1 MKNGTECIS
10 LLEELQAYGADDL
23 RAVEAILA
31 GVLEGKSPLLQE
43 VGTYVLSAKGKR
55 LRPLLLSLTAKALG
69 YTGTDHHSV
78 GAAIELV
85 HTATLVH
92 DDVIDFADLRRGRP
106 TVNARWGNDV
116 AILIADYLYSRA
128 FHLAIGVLGPRGLG
142 AITEVTARM
151 CEGEIFQIEKAN
163 CRLTREDYLHI
174 VQHKTAFL
182 FGAST
187 GLGGAVAKQ
196 DDETI
201 KALGRYGEAF
211 GIAFQITD
219 DILDLTSRE
228 EQIGKTAG
236 TDIETGKQ
244 TLPIILAMECSNELD
259 QAHFWK
265 VWTNGRNPVEVQEF
279 VNRYRGIELAR
290 DFALKKAD
298 EARDA
303 IAFLPPSREKELLL
317 GLCDYVVERT
327 Q

>member
-10 LLEELQAYGADDL
+10 LLDELQAYGASDL
-23 RAVEAILA
+23 RAIEDILS
-31 GVLEGKSPLLQE
+31 GVMEGKTPLLEE
-43 VGTYVLSAKGKR
+43 VGNYVIRSKGKR
-55 LRPLLLSLTAKALG
+55 LRPLLLTLTSRALG
-69 YTGTDHHSV
+69 YQGTDHLSV
-78 GAAIELV
+78 GSAIELV

-92 DDVIDFADLRRGRP
+92 DDVIDTADLRRGRP

-128 FHLAIGVLGPRGLG
+128 FHLAIGVLGPRGLS

-151 CEGEIFQIEKAN
+151 CEGEIFQIEKAES
-163 CRLTREDYLHI
+163 RLTREDYLHI

-182 FGAST
+182 FGASA

-196 DDETI
+196 EDSTI
-201 KALGRYGEAF
+201 EKLGRFGVAF

-228 EQIGKTAG
+228 DQIGKSAG

-244 TLPIILAMECSNELD
+244 TLPIVLAMDAASDTDRQEFWSN
-259 QAHFWK
+259 
-265 VWTNGRNPVEVQEF
+265 WTNGRDPKVVHSFIE
-279 VNRYRGIELAR
+279 RYHGLELAR
-290 DFALKKAD
+290 EEARRNAE
-298 EARDA
+298 EARDS
-303 IAFLPPSREKELLL
+303 IAFLPPSRERDLLV

-327 Q
+327 Y